1 MRCGLLGRHLGHS
14 YSPQLHRFF
23 GDYSYTL
30 WEVEPRDLEG
40 FLRTAPFH
48 GLNVTTPYK
57 QAVAPLC
64 RTLSETARRTGSVN
78 TLLRRPDGTLEGHN
92 TDGSGFLAALERC
105 GVEPAGKKALV
116 LGSGGA
122 AATVLEVLRDRG
134 AQAVCICRRGPDH
147 YGNLDRH
154 RDARLLVNATPVGM
168 FPQTDRAPLDLTCL
182 PSLEAVLD
190 LIYNPARTRL
200 LAQAE
205 ALGLAWENGLAMLA
219 QQARRSAELFTGR
232 RIPASQGEMARQALS
247 CQMENW
253 VLLGM
258 PGCGKTTLGRAL
270 AAETGRP
277 FVDTDQALEERTGR
291 SVPALLAAL
300 GEAAFRDLETALLA
314 EVGRGSGQVVA
325 TGGGCV
331 LRPENLPLLRQ
342 NGRLLWVR
350 RPLRLLQTQ
359 GRPLSQAGDLAAMY
373 GRRRDLYQKFCS
385 LQIHNTDTIAAGVRQ
400 AKEAFLCS
408 FSCSMDPI

>member
-1 MRCGLLGRHLGHS
+1 MRCGLLGRRLGHS

-23 GDYSYTL
+23 GDDSYSL
-30 WEVEPRDLEG
+30 WEVEPQDLED
-40 FLRTAPFH
+40 FLRKAPFH

-57 QAVAPLC
+57 RAVAPFC
-64 RTLSETARRTGSVN
+64 QALSETARRTGSVN
-78 TLLRRPDGTLEGHN
+78 TILRRPDGTLEGHN
-92 TDGSGFLAALERC
+92 TDCVGFRAALDRC
-105 GVEPAGKKALV
+105 GVEPAGKKVLV

-122 AATVLEVLRDRG
+122 AAAVLEVLRGRG
-134 AQAVCICRRGPDH
+134 ARAVCISRRGPDH

-154 RDARLLVNATPVGM
+154 QDAGLLVNATPVGM

-182 PSLEAVLD
+182 PRLEAVLD

-205 ALGLAWENGLAMLA
+205 ELGLAWENGLAMLA

-232 RIPASQGEMARQALS
+232 RIPEAQGELARRALS

-277 FVDTDQALEERTGR
+277 FVDTDQALEERTGQ
-291 SVPALLAAL
+291 SVPALLAAR

-314 EVGRGSGQVVA
+314 EVGRGSGQVIA

-350 RPLRLLQTQ
+350 RPLQLLETR
-359 GRPLSQAGDLAAMY
+359 GRPLSQGGDLEAMY
-373 GRRRDLYQKFCS
+373 RRRRDRYARFCS
-385 LQIHNTDTIAAGVRQ
+385 LQMQNTDTIAAGVRR

-408 FSCSMDPI
+408 FSCSMDLI

>member
-1 MRCGLLGRHLGHS
+1 MRCGLLGRRLGHS

-23 GDYSYTL
+23 GDDSYSL
-30 WEVEPRDLEG
+30 WEVEPQDLED
-40 FLRTAPFH
+40 FLRKAPFH

-57 QAVAPLC
+57 RAVAPFC
-64 RTLSETARRTGSVN
+64 QALSATARRTGSVN
-78 TLLRRPDGTLEGHN
+78 TILRRPDGTLEGHN
-92 TDGSGFLAALERC
+92 TDCAGFRAALDRC
-105 GVEPAGKKALV
+105 GVEPAGKKVLV

-122 AATVLEVLRDRG
+122 AAAVLEVLRDRG
-134 AQAVCICRRGPDH
+134 ARAVCISRRGPDH

-154 RDARLLVNATPVGM
+154 QDAGLLVNATPVGM

-182 PSLEAVLD
+182 PRLEAVLD

-205 ALGLAWENGLAMLA
+205 ELGLAWENGLAMLA

-232 RIPASQGEMARQALS
+232 RIPEAQGELARRALS

-277 FVDTDQALEERTGR
+277 FVDTDQALEERTGQ
-291 SVPALLAAL
+291 SIPALLAAR

-314 EVGRGSGQVVA
+314 EVGRGSGQVIA

-350 RPLRLLQTQ
+350 RPLQLLETR
-359 GRPLSQAGDLAAMY
+359 GRPLSQGGDLEAMY
-373 GRRRDLYQKFCS
+373 RRRRDRYARFCS
-385 LQIHNTDTIAAGVRQ
+385 LQMQNTDTIAAGVRR

-408 FSCSMDPI
+408 FSCSMDLI